1 MHSEDWQCTKKKK
14 NIDRDGERY
23 RVFVSFFKKIYIY
36 IHIYLVDEQK
46 NKKKKKKKEKKEIG
60 QSQNSEFLSLD

>member
-1 MHSEDWQCTKKKK
+1 M
-14 NIDRDGERY
+14 
-23 RVFVSFFKKIYIY
+23 Y

>member
-1 MHSEDWQCTKKKK
+1 MYKKKK

-23 RVFVSFFKKIYIY
+23 RVFVSFFKKIYMY

>member
-1 MHSEDWQCTKKKK
+1 MRIDSVQKKK

>member
-1 MHSEDWQCTKKKK
+1 M
-14 NIDRDGERY
+14 
-23 RVFVSFFKKIYIY
+23 Y

-60 QSQNSEFLSLD
+60 QSQNSEFLSLDQNSWETKDIKW